1 MHKNKNNWINKKAVR
16 NKLQTTPP
24 HARDVES
31 IAKIEKEIIVFQVEQ
46 QQNKD
51 DQWPK
56 PPTLLSFPDDWFE
69 QIKNGSNMIESHL
82 KECGDLLA
90 VPVPSNKYLK
100 KVLREITFQLMV
112 DEQFCSNV

>member
-90 VPVPSNKYLK
+90 VPSNRHLK
-100 KVLREITFQLMV
+100 KVLRSSGNNLPT
-112 DEQFCSNV
+112 DGREQFCSNV

>member
-16 NKLQTTPP
+16 NKLLQTTPP

-51 DQWPK
+51 DQWSK

-90 VPVPSNKYLK
+90 VPSNKYLK
-100 KVLREITFQLMV
+100 KVLRKITFQLMV